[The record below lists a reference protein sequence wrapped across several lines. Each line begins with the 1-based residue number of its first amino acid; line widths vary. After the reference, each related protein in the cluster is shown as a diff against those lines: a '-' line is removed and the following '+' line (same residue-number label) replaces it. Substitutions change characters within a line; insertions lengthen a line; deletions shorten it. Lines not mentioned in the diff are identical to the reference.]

1 MTNDE
6 ARDVADAVSLCGD
19 PWPLTYIAAALS
31 RSFAQFD
38 WPALNGYLGRTLA
51 EELTV
56 PDDSWLT
63 VRCGDP
69 TATSVRCSAY
79 TSSATRPGASQPT
92 NSSRRGPAEED
103 TRRTGRT
110 ITAL

>member
-1 MTNDE
+1 MTDDE
-6 ARDVADAVSLCGD
+6 ARDVADAVSLCED

-63 VRCGDP
+63 DRGGDP
-69 TATSVRCSAY
+69 YCDLRPLLGLHLASDPPRRLATDEQLKPWA
-79 TSSATRPGASQPT
+79 AG
-92 NSSRRGPAEED
+92 
-103 TRRTGRT
+103 GRYKT
-110 ITAL
+110 TPEGR